1 MARPDTIAIDGP
13 VASGKTTVGS
23 LISRELDYRFLD
35 TGIMYRAVTWMALE
49 RGVDLEDEG
58 TLGRLARDAV
68 ITLPSQ
74 SRSEASGGVIIGG
87 REVVEELRHPRVDRT
102 VSLVSTFSEVRVA
115 LVDQQRKIAEGG
127 SIVVVGRD
135 IGTVVLPLAGLKL
148 FLLATVNERARRR
161 HLELK
166 ARGQEM
172 EYERVLEDL
181 RARDE
186 LDTQREHSP
195 LRPAPDALVLET
207 DRMAMEQVMENV
219 RKLVGQPRWV

>member
-13 VASGKTTVGS
+13 VASGKTTVGR

-49 RGVDLEDEG
+49 QGVDLDDG
-58 TLGRLARDAV
+58 GALGRLAREAV
-68 ITLPSQ
+68 IRLPSQ
-74 SRSEASGGVIIGG
+74 SGAVIIGG
-87 REVVEELRHPRVDRT
+87 LEVAEELRHPRVDRT
-102 VSLVSTFSEVRVA
+102 VSLVSASAHVRTA

-127 SIVVVGRD
+127 RIVVVGRD
-135 IGTVVLPLAGLKL
+135 IGTVVLPLAELKL
-148 FLLATVNERARRR
+148 FLLATVEERARRR

-166 ARGQEM
+166 ERGQGM
-172 EYERVLEDL
+172 EYEGVLKDL

-195 LRPAPDALVLET
+195 LRPADDALLLDT
-207 DRMAMEQVMENV
+207 DSMGLEQVMEKV
-219 RKLVGQPRWV
+219 RDLIG